1 MKLKYLKFFVAIIGL
16 FGATVAVLA
25 SNDNSAVL
33 EEPCIENID
42 EPTL

>member
-1 MKLKYLKFFVAIIGL
+1 MKLKHLKFLAAIVCLI
-16 FGATVAVLA
+16 GATITVLA
-25 SNDNSAVL
+25 SNDNSAAL